1 MGHGFLKQAPI
12 KTALLWLSCTLG
24 LQRAGC
30 ETAISCISK
39 NRFYKT
45 KSPKQTTSNAFG
57 QTVEK
62 YDSVKKSALYWIW
75 KAILSVHCDIYSDT
89 LVGAH
94 LRAHAHMLNE
104 HKRGSNP
111 LCSISHIPC
120 TSTLSGQWVKK
131 IYIYILKINTLCWRQ
146 NIRLCIFQSFLY
158 LSFITGL
165 VVYTVVVH

>member
-1 MGHGFLKQAPI
+1 MGSCDQWPTLLCNNCSVDLSITMGHGFLKQAPI

-131 IYIYILKINTLCWRQ
+131 KYIYIYIENKYPLLEAE
-146 NIRLCIFQSFLY
+146 Y
-158 LSFITGL
+158 
-165 VVYTVVVH
+165 